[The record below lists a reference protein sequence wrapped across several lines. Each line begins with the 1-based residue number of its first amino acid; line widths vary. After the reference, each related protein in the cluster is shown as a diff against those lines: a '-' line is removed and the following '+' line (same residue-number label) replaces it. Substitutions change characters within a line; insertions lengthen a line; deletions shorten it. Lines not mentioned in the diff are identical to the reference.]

1 MAKRC
6 SLKVRSTR
14 CLPLDPQGPVTRSRA
29 SMKKRPLT
37 PHLRPRTA
45 SRRLKK
51 ETVVKILT
59 DIDDHAEL
67 ITAKQSTQS
76 QMRENITN
84 VDKST
89 LHRSCKGKSIAEWNE
104 SSGTSSK
111 GKTNSLKNSDT
122 TSGTT
127 ESVGSLDSRLS
138 PEEFRGAEEFS
149 EPPSKDNHVAQT
161 VREQLKE
168 PSETAQHVS
177 TVVTGKKV
185 FRLVSAREKTAECSA
200 LERTEKK
207 MKELLKQTVKSIHVK
222 CKKKVKFS
230 SHLDSQIASC
240 DYGQMEE
247 EGSSLCTGMATE
259 QKRLRTPDPPMHT
272 NSSLYHIEEN
282 RQVLTSTP
290 LLFRED
296 LVMDLSPVCATPLEE
311 ELMRNTTGPFVRSNE
326 IVPASSSSDEFNYYQ
341 ELFKTLDL
349 CSIIRTPGPELPP
362 RSAKR
367 VPVNE
372 HVWNQ
377 VKKLPKDYILRLEEE
392 EEIV

>member
-259 QKRLRTPDPPMHT
+259 QKRLRTPDPPM
-272 NSSLYHIEEN
+272 
-282 RQVLTSTP
+282 
-290 LLFRED
+290 
-296 LVMDLSPVCATPLEE
+296 MDLSPVCATPLEE